1 MEGEI
6 EIEVKN
12 LPNSNSLVESSPMN
26 FQFVVLATDSV
37 KLGSI
42 VRVETL

>member
-6 EIEVKN
+6 EIEVKD
-12 LPNSNSLVESSPMN
+12 LPNSLVESSPIN

-37 KLGSI
+37 QLGSI